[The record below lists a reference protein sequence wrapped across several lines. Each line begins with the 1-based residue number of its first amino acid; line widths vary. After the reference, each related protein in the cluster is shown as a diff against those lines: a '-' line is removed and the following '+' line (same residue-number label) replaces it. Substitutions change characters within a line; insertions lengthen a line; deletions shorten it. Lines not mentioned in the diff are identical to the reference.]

1 MNALLR
7 LALKGSAIGAVA
19 LLTAAAGCS
28 DSDKDDNDGAA
39 GDSTT
44 GGTTNGGSSSN
55 AGDKGTPGGDKG
67 TAGDDG
73 NAGGTSNA
81 GGDAT
86 GGVDNGAGGGTDI
99 VFAQG
104 GDANAG
110 GAGTGG
116 PAIAR
121 FCNDLTIG
129 PDDEHQEPTT
139 LRLEIG
145 EGADKVTFTA
155 TTGECAPADGEACAE
170 IPTGTD
176 VPIQMVDPS
185 APNLVLDSATA
196 TVRSGQNWLFYTDLT
211 DEQEPQPIFNGGALE
226 SPVCDDIIYTDI
238 YPEDP

>member
-110 GAGTGG
+110 GVMSLTLRALDGNVLFEVTDAGPGLSEDALAHGFDPFFRGVQDGQTSSRGALG
-116 PAIAR
+116 LGLSLVRRIAR
-121 FCNDLTIG
+121 AHGGDARIENRSPG
-129 PDDEHQEPTT
+129 PGAVAT
-139 LRLEIG
+139 LSVPC
-145 EGADKVTFTA
+145 ADQA
-155 TTGECAPADGEACAE
+155 
-170 IPTGTD
+170 
-176 VPIQMVDPS
+176 
-185 APNLVLDSATA
+185 L
-196 TVRSGQNWLFYTDLT
+196 QNSQAFREET
-211 DEQEPQPIFNGGALE
+211 
-226 SPVCDDIIYTDI
+226 
-238 YPEDP
+238 